1 MLTPQVEKAFWFYS
15 LKFSW
20 CPDKHSVFVCVPM
33 TTWACMHM
41 CREVRGRARIL
52 LLRYHPPSS
61 FPFFKKLYL
70 FWGGERVSRRC
81 ECLKGPEDGTG
92 LCGAGV
98 AGSYKLSDVGDGH
111 LIWVLW
117 KRGELF

>member
-1 MLTPQVEKAFWFYS
+1 MCAHDHVGMYAHVQRGQRTSSNIVTQVPPTFF
-15 LKFSW
+15 FS
-20 CPDKHSVFVCVPM
+20 F
-33 TTWACMHM
+33 
-41 CREVRGRARIL
+41 L
-52 LLRYHPPSS
+52 
-61 FPFFKKLYL
+61 KKLYL
-70 FWGGERVSRRC
+70 FWGGERVPRRC

-98 AGSYKLSDVGDGH
+98 AGSYKLPDVDDGH